1 MAQTFYVNMQKRA
14 DGKVYADLHKTSS
27 VLYHDLK
34 EAQEDLTYDEYR
46 MSKHTVELVALTKEE
61 YEELMKGKDE
71 LRY

>member
-14 DGKVYADLHKTSS
+14 DGKVYADLHKTSG

>member
-14 DGKVYADLHKTSS
+14 DGKVCADLHKTSG

-46 MSKHTVELVALTKEE
+46 MSKHTVELVALTRQE
-61 YEELMKGKDE
+61 YDE
-71 LRY
+71 LVKGTR